1 MTDPFVAAA
10 QVIVAQGK
18 FATLSTLSKDGHPF
32 GSLVAYAGLEPVL
45 LLSELAEH
53 THNLRADP
61 RASLLVTE
69 AAEGDPLAHGRV
81 TLVGR
86 CAEVARAEVEA
97 DYLAMHPSAVRF
109 LELKDFR
116 FWRLDVE
123 SARYIGGFGK
133 IGWIDVPGLM
143 KGIP

>member
-1 MTDPFVAAA
+1 MTEHDVAAA
-10 QVIVAQGK
+10 QTIVIEGK
-18 FATLSTLSKDGHPF
+18 FGALGTLAKDGHPF
-32 GSLVAYAGLEPVL
+32 ASLVAYAGLEPVF

-69 AAEGDPLAHGRV
+69 EGEGDPLARGRV

-86 CAEVARAEVEA
+86 CLEVARAEVEA
-97 DYLAMHPSAVRF
+97 EYVAAHPSAVRY
-109 LELKDFR
+109 LALKDFR

-133 IGWIDVPGLM
+133 IGW
-143 KGIP
+143 